1 MTGPVIVTDEAALR
15 RIVAEAL
22 SPIIAEMAAI
32 RAAQQTP
39 AAPLMGPDELAKLLD
54 VHPRTL
60 HRMELAGDIPPAFR
74 VGTKLVRWQRAT
86 IDRWLESGGRDL
98 SIRRGKR

>member
-1 MTGPVIVTDEAALR
+1 MSAAVTILDEVALR
-15 RIVAEAL
+15 RIVAEEVARL
-22 SPIIAEMAAI
+22 IEPLRAEIKAAH
-32 RAAQQTP
+32 QPP
-39 AAPLMGPDELAKLLD
+39 AALMGPDELAKLLD

-74 VGTKLVRWQRAT
+74 VGTKVIRWQRAT
-86 IDRWLESGGRDL
+86 LARWLESGGKDL